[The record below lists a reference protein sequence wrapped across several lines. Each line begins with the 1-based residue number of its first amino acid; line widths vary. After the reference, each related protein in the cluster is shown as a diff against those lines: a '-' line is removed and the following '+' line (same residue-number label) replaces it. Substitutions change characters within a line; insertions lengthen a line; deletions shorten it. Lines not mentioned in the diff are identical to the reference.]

1 MTLGSFSSVVGHRIK
16 KYRKS
21 RGYTIE
27 KISARLNKSKATIS
41 KYENGVIPV
50 DLETLY
56 EISRVLNID
65 IKYFVD
71 YPIRAFFDEPKQQE
85 NTHFFQSLAYMY
97 YYDGNIRQLV
107 RSLLQF
113 SSIENNSSE
122 VALYLGVTSFDNPNS
137 CQHLFTGK
145 MKSYDTVTHMVLNN
159 QINEVEK
166 MYICMLNP
174 MQNRAPAIGILSSVG
189 STPFF
194 APSALKVL
202 ISNKPLEESD
212 RLLATV
218 KLNKDDYHL
227 LRYYNMMVI
236 NRPPACFCSKMQH
249 SQKKR
254 GQKTG

>member
-1 MTLGSFSSVVGHRIK
+1 MLTLDSFSSVVGHRIK

-27 KISARLNKSKATIS
+27 KFSAKLNKSKATIS

-71 YPIRAFFDEPKQQE
+71 YPIPIFYDESKEQE
-85 NTHFFQSLAYMY
+85 DSHFFQSLAYMY
-97 YYDGNIRQLV
+97 YYDGNIRQMV

-113 SSIENNSSE
+113 SSSIENNSSK
-122 VALYLGVTSFDNPNS
+122 VALYLGVTSFDNPDS
-137 CQHLFTGK
+137 CQHLFAGK
-145 MKSYDTVTHMVLNN
+145 MKLYDTVTYMVLNN
-159 QINEVEK
+159 QINVQEK
-166 MYICMLNP
+166 MFICMLNP
-174 MQNRAPAIGILSSVG
+174 MQNHAPAIGILSSVG

-202 ISNKPLEESD
+202 ISNKPLEDSN
-212 RLLATV
+212 RLLTTV
-218 KLNKDDYHL
+218 RLSKDENHR
-227 LRYYNMMVI
+227 LRSYNMMVV
-236 NRPPACFCSKMQH
+236 NRSLSLLF
-249 SQKKR
+249 
-254 GQKTG
+254 